1 MRIAQQKKRGMP
13 HVRLIMLSFAAIIA
27 VGAFL
32 LMLPISSNSGSFTPP
47 EDALFTATSATCV
60 TGLVV
65 FDTFA
70 HWNGFGQAII
80 LLLIQLGGLGLISF
94 TTFFTLTI
102 RRKLGIRDLQ
112 LANEYISNGSLK
124 DVPRLL
130 RLVVA
135 VSFTVEC
142 LGALLLSFRFVPAY
156 GDVGVWISI
165 FLAVSAYCNAGFD
178 ILGREGPFSSL
189 TNYNDDP
196 LVLLTISA
204 LIIIGGLGFIVF
216 NDILSYRRGHSL
228 LLHTRVVLIFS
239 TALIVIGAL
248 LFFLIEYNNSDT
260 MKDLP
265 LGQKILA
272 SFFQSVSARTAGFNS
287 VDVGAMYD
295 PSKMLMCALMFIGA
309 ASGSTGG
316 GIKITTFIVL
326 VMTVVSVVRGRED
339 TIVLG
344 RKVSKRVVYRALAI
358 AAISGLIVIVAFFV
372 IVYCQQEQEIASI
385 DALFEAVSAF
395 GTVGLSTGVTP
406 DMTLGS
412 KFILIVTMF
421 AGRVGPVSL
430 ALALTVRDQKHESE
444 VLPEGRILVG

>member
-1 MRIAQQKKRGMP
+1 MRIAQQKRRGMP
-13 HVRLIMLSFAAIIA
+13 HVRLITLSFAAIIA
-27 VGAFL
+27 VGTFL
-32 LMLPISSNSGSFTPP
+32 LMLPLSSSTGSFTPP
-47 EDALFTATSATCV
+47 EDAFFTATSATCV

-65 FDTFA
+65 FDTFL
-70 HWNGFGQAII
+70 HWSGFGQAVI

-112 LANEYISNGSLK
+112 LANEYISNGSLI

-142 LGALLLSFRFVPAY
+142 LGALLLSLRFVPAY
-156 GDVGVWISI
+156 GDQGIWISI

-196 LVLLTISA
+196 LVLLTISM

-228 LLHTRVVLIFS
+228 LLHTRIVLIF
-239 TALIVIGAL
+239 TVALIFVGAL
-248 LFFLIEYNNSDT
+248 LFFLIEYNNKDT

-265 LGQKILA
+265 LGQKVLA

-287 VDVGAMYD
+287 IDIGAMYD

-316 GIKITTFIVL
+316 GIKITTFVVL

-339 TIVLG
+339 TIILG
-344 RKVSKRVVYRALAI
+344 RKVGKRVVYRALAI
-358 AAISGLIVIVAFFV
+358 AAISGLIVLVAFFV
-372 IVYCQQEQEIASI
+372 VVYCQQEHDIATI

-395 GTVGLSTGVTP
+395 GTVGLTTGVTP

-412 KFILIVTMF
+412 KLILIVTMF

-430 ALALTVRDQKHESE
+430 ALALTVRDHKHESE

>member
-1 MRIAQQKKRGMP
+1 MRIAQQKRRGMP
-13 HVRLIMLSFAAIIA
+13 HVRLITLSFAAIIA
-27 VGAFL
+27 VGTFL
-32 LMLPISSNSGSFTPP
+32 LMLPLSSSTGSFTPP
-47 EDALFTATSATCV
+47 EDAFFTATSATCV

-65 FDTFA
+65 FDTFL
-70 HWNGFGQAII
+70 HWSGFGQAVI

-142 LGALLLSFRFVPAY
+142 LGALLLSLRFVPAY
-156 GDVGVWISI
+156 GDQGIWISI

-196 LVLLTISA
+196 LVLLTISM

-228 LLHTRVVLIFS
+228 LLHTRIVLIF
-239 TALIVIGAL
+239 TVALIFVGAL
-248 LFFLIEYNNSDT
+248 LFFLIEYNNKDT

-265 LGQKILA
+265 LGQKVLA

-287 VDVGAMYD
+287 IDIGAMYD

-316 GIKITTFIVL
+316 GIKITTFVVL

-339 TIVLG
+339 TIILG
-344 RKVSKRVVYRALAI
+344 RKVGKRVVYRALAI
-358 AAISGLIVIVAFFV
+358 AAISGLIVLVAFFV
-372 IVYCQQEQEIASI
+372 VVYCQQEHDIATI

-395 GTVGLSTGVTP
+395 GTVGLTTGVTP
-406 DMTLGS
+406 AMTLGS
-412 KFILIVTMF
+412 KLILIVTMF

-430 ALALTVRDQKHESE
+430 ALALTVRDHKHESE

>member
-1 MRIAQQKKRGMP
+1 
-13 HVRLIMLSFAAIIA
+13 
-27 VGAFL
+27 
-32 LMLPISSNSGSFTPP
+32 MLPLSSSTGSFTPP
-47 EDALFTATSATCV
+47 EDAFFTATSATCV

-65 FDTFA
+65 FDTFL
-70 HWNGFGQAII
+70 HWSGFGQAVI

-142 LGALLLSFRFVPAY
+142 LGALLLSLRFVPAY
-156 GDVGVWISI
+156 GDQGIWISI

-196 LVLLTISA
+196 LVLLTISM

-228 LLHTRVVLIFS
+228 LLHTRIVLIF
-239 TALIVIGAL
+239 TVALIFVGAL
-248 LFFLIEYNNSDT
+248 LFFLIEYNNKDT

-265 LGQKILA
+265 LGQKVLA

-287 VDVGAMYD
+287 IDIGAMYD

-316 GIKITTFIVL
+316 GIKITTFVVL

-339 TIVLG
+339 TIILG
-344 RKVSKRVVYRALAI
+344 RKVGKRVVYRALAI
-358 AAISGLIVIVAFFV
+358 AAISGLIVLVAFFV
-372 IVYCQQEQEIASI
+372 VVYCQQEHDIATI

-395 GTVGLSTGVTP
+395 GTVGLTTGVTP

-412 KFILIVTMF
+412 KLILIVTMF

-430 ALALTVRDQKHESE
+430 ALALTVRDHKHESE

>member
-1 MRIAQQKKRGMP
+1 MRIAQQKRRGMP
-13 HVRLIMLSFAAIIA
+13 HVRLITLSFAAIIA
-27 VGAFL
+27 VGTFL
-32 LMLPISSNSGSFTPP
+32 LMLPLSSSTGSFTPP
-47 EDALFTATSATCV
+47 EDAFFTATSATCV

-65 FDTFA
+65 FDTFL
-70 HWNGFGQAII
+70 HWSGFGQAVI

-142 LGALLLSFRFVPAY
+142 LGALLLSLRFVPAY
-156 GDVGVWISI
+156 GDQGIWISI

-196 LVLLTISA
+196 LVLLTISM

-228 LLHTRVVLIFS
+228 LLHTRIVLIF
-239 TALIVIGAL
+239 TVALIFVGAL
-248 LFFLIEYNNSDT
+248 LFFLIEYNNKDT

-265 LGQKILA
+265 LGQKVLA

-287 VDVGAMYD
+287 IDIGAMYD

-316 GIKITTFIVL
+316 GIKITTFVVL

-339 TIVLG
+339 TIILG
-344 RKVSKRVVYRALAI
+344 RKVGKRVVYRALAI
-358 AAISGLIVIVAFFV
+358 AAISGLIVLVAFFV
-372 IVYCQQEQEIASI
+372 VVYCQQEHDIATI

-395 GTVGLSTGVTP
+395 GTVGLTTGVTP

-412 KFILIVTMF
+412 KLILIVTMF

-430 ALALTVRDQKHESE
+430 ALALTVRDHKHESE